1 MHRFFWFRRQYE
13 QYRQFIDVDKT
24 KQIVKMKNIVRVVRV
39 VFPKSYQH
47 NMSCF
52 LNLTQN
58 TQNTQIFLV

>member
-1 MHRFFWFRRQYE
+1 
-13 QYRQFIDVDKT
+13 
-24 KQIVKMKNIVRVVRV
+24 MKNIVRVVRV

-58 TQNTQIFLV
+58 TQNTQNNIIFPNL